1 MASDLASLNN
11 ALATQAANEGISI
24 SLTNSNNQLITTT
37 NPATIDIDPSTAT
50 GSGVTTNSILS
61 ATSITANVKTA
72 MPGYTLSISTNTDN
86 SNLTNTD
93 STLAN
98 TQNGSN
104 ILPTTGTQE
113 SPVQLTTN
121 TWGYAMKR
129 DSNNQY
135 TTKFDTTYTTGNTN
149 SLTSKWAKVPT
160 NQAPQT
166 IKHTEDTPQA
176 AGDNTTVYYA
186 ANVPKNKTAGQ
197 YQTTITYTVTANV
210 LAKPEVEKVSPDTIK
225 QSLQMTIGETEA
237 VGTPGSSNYQPAQT
251 FACYVTTTGSVYCAG
266 PAENSGPAYNQIL
279 NRANWMRYVTPNYTY
294 TDNYKEVIGGLFTP
308 VQAQKVSEDR
318 NDYTTYWFK
327 IDTSKFDGGVA
338 QMVVG
343 GYSASGTTSSDRVSA
358 GAFTCYLTTT
368 GSVYCAGPAGNSTG
382 VQYEQVLNRPSWIR
396 YVTPNYTYTDNY
408 KEAIGGSFTP
418 VQAQKV
424 NNVGT
429 DNYSYTTYWFQVD
442 TKGFNDGSNGK
453 VAQMVV
459 GQANNQTFTC
469 YLTTTGSVYCAG
481 PAENSGPAYNQ
492 ILNRANWMRY
502 VTPNYTYTDNY
513 KEVIGGLF
521 TPVQAQKVS
530 EDRNDYTTYWFKID
544 TSKFD
549 GGVAQMVVGGYSA
562 SGTTSSDRVSAGA
575 FTCYLTTTGSVYC
588 AGPAGNSTG
597 VQYEQ
602 VLNRPSWIRYVTPNY
617 TYTDNYKEAIGG
629 SFTPVQAQ
637 KVTNAGEDGNDY
649 TNLLVQDRYD
659 RHGFLL
665 NHLRYNHH
673 PNRQESK

>member
-1 MASDLASLNN
+1 MVCLNKSNKLTIAGGIKPIHNSYTSHHSTGGGCSKLPNLTKLAKGAVTSLIIFSTIISICTPILVNLTGVSATTIDSTTSTNTSSSNPSSQSSQSSPSDPNYLTNALEANGIDTSTLNTNTNEVDPTTMASDLASLNN
-11 ALATQAANEGISI
+11 ALAIQATNEGISI
-24 SLTNSNNQLITTT
+24 SLTNSNNQPITTT
-37 NPATIDIDPSTAT
+37 NPATIDIDPSNAT

-251 FACYVTTTGSVYCAG
+251 FACYVTTCYVTTAGSVYCAG

-294 TDNYKEVIGGLFTP
+294 TDNYKEVIGGSFTP
-308 VQAQKVSEDR
+308 VQAQKVTNAGEDG

-382 VQYEQVLNRPSWIR
+382 VQYDQILNRPSWIR

-408 KEAIGGSFTP
+408 KEVRI
-418 VQAQKV
+418 
-424 NNVGT
+424 
-429 DNYSYTTYWFQVD
+429 
-442 TKGFNDGSNGK
+442 
-453 VAQMVV
+453 
-459 GQANNQTFTC
+459 
-469 YLTTTGSVYCAG
+469 
-481 PAENSGPAYNQ
+481 
-492 ILNRANWMRY
+492 RY

-513 KEVIGGLF
+513 KEVIGGSF
-521 TPVQAQKVS
+521 TPVQAQKVNNAG
-530 EDRNDYTTYWFKID
+530 EDGNDYTTYWFKID
-544 TSKFD
+544 TIGMGS
-549 GGVAQMVVGGYSA
+549 SSTT
-562 SGTTSSDRVSAGA
+562 SGTTI
-575 FTCYLTTTGSVYC
+575 TLTGKNLS
-588 AGPAGNSTG
+588 
-597 VQYEQ
+597 
-602 VLNRPSWIRYVTPNY
+602 
-617 TYTDNYKEAIGG
+617 
-629 SFTPVQAQ
+629 
-637 KVTNAGEDGNDY
+637 KVTNVYID
-649 TNLLVQDRYD
+649 TNIT
-659 RHGFLL
+659 
-665 NHLRYNHH
+665 
-673 PNRQESK
+673 